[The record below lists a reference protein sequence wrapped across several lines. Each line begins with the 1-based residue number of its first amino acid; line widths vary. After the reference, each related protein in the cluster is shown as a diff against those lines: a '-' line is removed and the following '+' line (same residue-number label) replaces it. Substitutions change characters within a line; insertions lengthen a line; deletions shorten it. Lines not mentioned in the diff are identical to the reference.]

1 MNCRSSLFYG
11 AHRPHFFPA
20 TDITL
25 QGGQSPDRA
34 PSRWVL
40 GALQVVI
47 VSTSGA
53 TVVKLILLMSLISL
67 SYCFCFGPYSVPRHR
82 SQNSYLILMKK

>member
-11 AHRPHFFPA
+11 AHSPHFFPA

-40 GALQVVI
+40 GTLQVVI
-47 VSTSGA
+47 VSTSGG

-67 SYCFCFGPYSVPRHR
+67 PYCFCQCR
-82 SQNSYLILMKK
+82 SIVLETVT

>member
-1 MNCRSSLFYG
+1 MNCRSSLFYD
-11 AHRPHFFPA
+11 AHSPHFFPA

-40 GALQVVI
+40 GTLQVVI
-47 VSTSGA
+47 VSTSGG

-67 SYCFCFGPYSVPRHR
+67 PYCFCFGPYAVPQHR
-82 SQNSYLILMKK
+82 SRNSYLILMKK